1 MPNLIWMV
9 ILLSFIKLIYDLVE
23 CLPNNDHIH
32 AHHYLYMFIRV
43 SIRYLTIIVCFAPF
57 LIAFAACFKGNNQHF
72 DLENIFHWPFNIFIL
87 VQSNLIYFTAM
98 ANDET
103 EDDEFAPNLYGAFVR
118 TIVWFVGEVE
128 NNDMWRSKRKKDGN
142 IVHLK
147 IEDWMAKFIL
157 LVFIFFFTV
166 VLMNF
171 MNAVAI
177 VDIQVNNDLVHY
189 LFLC

>member
-1 MPNLIWMV
+1 
-9 ILLSFIKLIYDLVE
+9 
-23 CLPNNDHIH
+23 
-32 AHHYLYMFIRV
+32 
-43 SIRYLTIIVCFAPF
+43 
-57 LIAFAACFKGNNQHF
+57 
-72 DLENIFHWPFNIFIL
+72 
-87 VQSNLIYFTAM
+87 M

-128 NNDMWRSKRKKDGN
+128 NNDMWISKRKKDGN

-157 LVFIFFFTV
+157 LVFIFSFTV

-177 VDIQVNNDLVHY
+177 VDIQVNNDLVNDLLPTY
-189 LFLC
+189 YIDVEY